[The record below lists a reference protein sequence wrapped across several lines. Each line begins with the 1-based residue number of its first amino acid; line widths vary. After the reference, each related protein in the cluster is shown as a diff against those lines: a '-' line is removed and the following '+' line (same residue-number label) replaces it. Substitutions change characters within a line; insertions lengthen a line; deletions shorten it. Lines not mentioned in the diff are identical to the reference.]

1 MTVVLEAV
9 TEIAHPAEA
18 ARAIAELNGR
28 LARERAIPADVCEAV
43 REVSAGVTQTALARW
58 QAVDPY
64 LALIIHRAVIQAEE
78 AVRSTDEPAARDALR
93 VALESMRQGFAA
105 IAESEPVADERSPK
119 EVARWL
125 AETTEVPQSRLAELL
140 GVSLRQFQ
148 RWVSPQERSQP
159 EGDDARRVRAVA
171 RIVNQLRFSLTPAG
185 AIEWFSWPRDD
196 LDGRRPLD
204 LLDEP
209 DRLPELTAI
218 AGSMRSTH
226 AA

>member
-1 MTVVLEAV
+1 
-9 TEIAHPAEA
+9 
-18 ARAIAELNGR
+18 
-28 LARERAIPADVCEAV
+28 
-43 REVSAGVTQTALARW
+43 
-58 QAVDPY
+58 
-64 LALIIHRAVIQAEE
+64 
-78 AVRSTDEPAARDALR
+78 LR
-93 VALESMRQGFAA
+93 VALESLRQGFAA

-125 AETTEVPQSRLAELL
+125 AEKTEVPQNRLAELF

-148 RWVSPQERSQP
+148 RWVSPQERAQP

-196 LDGRRPLD
+196 LDGRRPIE

-209 DRLPELTAI
+209 GRLPELTAL
-218 AGSMRSTH
+218 AGSMRSTY
-226 AA
+226 AT